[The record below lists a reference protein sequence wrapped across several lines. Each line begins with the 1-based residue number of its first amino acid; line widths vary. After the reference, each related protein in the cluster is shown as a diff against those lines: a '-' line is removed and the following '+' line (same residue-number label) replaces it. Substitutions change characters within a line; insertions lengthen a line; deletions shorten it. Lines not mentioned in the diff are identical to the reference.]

1 MRNHRA
7 HTLAEILVTAALF
20 SVFLVVSS
28 SLFVGILRV
37 AEREQKP
44 ASRKVEARAAALRVA
59 ASLRN
64 CEQLIDPP
72 LAELFKGPA
81 DHLLLRDASRGITL
95 GYRLDRGLLQEIV
108 YRPDYDPANS
118 ETHKPERIKPLC
130 KLEALQ
136 VSSGGYYYPTR
147 VELELTPP
155 ELGPVRAVT
164 NFREAI

>member
-1 MRNHRA
+1 MSNQRA
-7 HTLAEILVTAALF
+7 HTLAEILVAAALF

-28 SLFVGILRV
+28 SLFVGVLRI

-44 ASRKVEARAAALRVA
+44 ASRKVEARTAALRIA

-64 CEQLIDPP
+64 CEQLLDPP
-72 LAELFKGPA
+72 LSELLKTPS
-81 DHLLLRDASRGITL
+81 DHVLLRDASRQITL

-108 YRPDYDPANS
+108 YRPDYDPANA
-118 ETHKPERIKPLC
+118 ETHKPERIKPLG

-147 VELELTPP
+147 IEVRLTPLQL
-155 ELGPVRAVT
+155 EPVRAVT